1 MRRSAVAILAI
12 ITALPIASAGRFSP
26 FGHSRSLMLSG
37 KLRKEGAAHGF
48 DLYQNRSVGWLGD
61 TYPWGFSG

>member
-12 ITALPIASAGRFSP
+12 ITALPIASAARFLH
-26 FGHSRSLMLSG
+26 FGHSCSLMLTG

-48 DLYQNRSVGWLGD
+48 DLYQNRSVGWPGD
-61 TYPWGFSG
+61 TYLWRFSG